1 MEFSEHIRTA
11 NVENVVLR
19 QPFHPPTKGTLCI
32 TGHHLLFSDRESQ
45 SCRQVLL
52 LLRNIDA
59 IEKSV
64 ETLWG
69 YSGHFS
75 STLRKERLGIRVCGD
90 VVFACPATVAD
101 TFNRPMVRFVCYHV
115 ITCFH
120 YRCCNPFSLSP

>member
-19 QPFHPPTKGTLCI
+19 QPCHPSTKGTLCI
-32 TGHHLLFSDRESQ
+32 TGHHLIFSDRESQ

-64 ETLWG
+64 ESLLG
-69 YSGHFS
+69 NSGLLS
-75 STLRKERLGIRVCGD
+75 SARWKERAGIHMSEKDDNQGRQRG
-90 VVFACPATVAD
+90 ATSKPPTERNHQGEETD
-101 TFNRPMVRFVCYHV
+101 PPIKEDGKKC
-115 ITCFH
+115 
-120 YRCCNPFSLSP
+120 